1 MNIEGSAGRVLWES
15 FDYPTDT
22 LIPGMKLGVNHRT
35 GRKWYL
41 TSWFD
46 DINPASG
53 AFTLEWDP
61 GTRRLIVRRRGLAY
75 WTSGDLKDY
84 TNQNWRLNV
93 KEFENIVPKPDV
105 GNLNYNFTNVSND
118 VEDYF
123 SYSLIIDPKLT
134 PEYRKTIS
142 GWRLSYNGDIYDS
155 DRPMIAQVSLCYGY
169 NIQGSPVYKGC
180 ELWEQPGCRNH
191 NETFVLKSGNFR
203 NSDGAGQMIMVMIIQ
218 VLLRVTA
225 ERTAGRTVN
234 L

>member
-1 MNIEGSAGRVLWES
+1 
-15 FDYPTDT
+15 
-22 LIPGMKLGVNHRT
+22 MKLGVNHRT

-84 TNQNWRLNV
+84 TNQNWRLNFNYTNQNWRLNF
-93 KEFENIVPKPDV
+93 KEFENIVPKPDFV
-105 GNLNYNFTNVSND
+105 DSNYNFTNVSNG

-142 GWRLSYNGDIYDS
+142 GWRLRYNGDIYDS
-155 DRPMIAQVSLCYGY
+155 DRPMIAQVSVMVITYKDLLFTKAVNYGSSLG
-169 NIQGSPVYKGC
+169 I
-180 ELWEQPGCRNH
+180 
-191 NETFVLKSGNFR
+191 FVTVM
-203 NSDGAGQMIMVMIIQ
+203 GAGQMLMVMIIQ

-225 ERTAGRTVN
+225 EQTAGRTVN
-234 L
+234 V